1 MQDTPFEPMA
11 AAEREVRDASGEIR
25 QETMIINMG
34 PQHPSTHGVLRLLL
48 ELDGETVISCRPVIG
63 YLHTGI
69 EKNTEYRTWGQGITF
84 VTRADYL
91 SPFFNELGYC
101 LAVERLL
108 GIEAPPRAQV
118 LRVLFNELNRISSH
132 LIWLATGGLELGAV
146 SVMLYGFR
154 EREVLLD
161 IFEGTTGLRM
171 NHNYI
176 RIGGV
181 IMDIDDEGIP
191 KIEKF
196 LQEMPKRIDEY
207 ESILNEN
214 PIWLERNVGVGV
226 LSAEDALAFGVTG
239 PILRSAGVPAD
250 VRKDAPYSGYETY
263 DFDVPVRT
271 EGDAYG
277 RYLIRLAEMRESMK
291 IVAQCVER
299 LEEPGPV
306 MVEDPKV
313 AWPAK
318 LSVGPDGI
326 GNDPEYLR
334 HIMEE
339 SMESLIHHFKMV
351 TQGVEVPP
359 GEVYQAVES
368 PRGELG
374 FYVVSD
380 GEHRPY
386 RVKIRDPSFVNL
398 QATAT
403 MVEGLPRRRR
413 DRGDR
418 QRRSRDGRGGPLVA
432 VIDGAGPR
440 RGPGHRRPLSAG
452 PRTLGD
458 HAAALSRPVGGRHG
472 HARGLARGGRPARPH
487 DRGGRVR
494 GHLLHDVS
502 PAPHRRAP
510 RERVHQPR
518 VHAARRQGRLRGRP
532 SGGRDGPRPRG
543 LRGRL
548 ALAARGG
555 VHRGL

>member
-1 MQDTPFEPMA
+1 MQETPLEQL
-11 AAEREVRDASGEIR
+11 VDQTSGEIR

-48 ELDGETVISCRPVIG
+48 ELDGETVIRCKPVIG

-69 EKNTEYRTWGQGITF
+69 EKNTEYRTWGQGIAF

-108 GIEAPPRAQV
+108 GVEAPPRAQV

-132 LIWLATGGLELGAV
+132 LVWLATGALELGAV

-161 IFEGTTGLRM
+161 VFEGATGLRM

-181 IMDIDDEGIP
+181 IMDIDDEGLP
-191 KIEKF
+191 KIRKF
-196 LQEMPKRIDEY
+196 LEDMPKRIDDY
-207 ESILNEN
+207 ETILNDN
-214 PIWLERNVGVGV
+214 PIWLERNVGVGK
-226 LSAEDALAFGVTG
+226 LSAEDALALGVTG
-239 PILRSAGVPAD
+239 PMLRAAGVPAD
-250 VRKDAPYSGYETY
+250 VRKDAPYCGYETY

-271 EGDAYG
+271 EADAYS
-277 RYLIRLAEMRESMK
+277 RYILRLAEMRESMK
-291 IVAQCVER
+291 IVTQCVER
-299 LEEPGPV
+299 LDEPGPV
-306 MVEDPKV
+306 MVDDPKV
-313 AWPAK
+313 GWPSK

-326 GNDPEYLR
+326 GNDPAYLQ

-339 SMESLIHHFKMV
+339 SMEALIHHFKMV

-398 QATAT
+398 QATAK
-403 MVEGLPRRRR
+403 MVEG
-413 DRGDR
+413 
-418 QRRSRDGRGGPLVA
+418 SLVA
-432 VIDGAGPR
+432 DAI
-440 RGPGHRRPLSAG
+440 
-452 PRTLGD
+452 
-458 HAAALSRPVGGRHG
+458 AAIASVDPVM
-472 HARGLARGGRPARPH
+472 
-487 DRGGRVR
+487 
-494 GHLLHDVS
+494 
-502 PAPHRRAP
+502 
-510 RERVHQPR
+510 
-518 VHAARRQGRLRGRP
+518 
-532 SGGRDGPRPRG
+532 
-543 LRGRL
+543 
-548 ALAARGG
+548 GG
-555 VHRGL
+555 VDR